1 MKEYVWNNNQFAKE
15 YIDKNLPGVTMTD
28 HEGTYLIWLDF
39 NGTGLT
45 PAEVEDLIVKKAKLW
60 LDSGRIFGKTGY
72 GYQRINTACTRQVL
86 TEALDRIRDALNKN
100 Y

>member
-1 MKEYVWNNNQFAKE
+1 
-15 YIDKNLPGVTMTD
+15 MTD